1 MPVDLRERGFMVFQ
15 KQLKAAVVFGLCFS
29 VPAYVGAAIKGVS
42 ASQFPCHSVQIE
54 GAPVASFGC
63 LKGGKGSFSAGP
75 MTGWYTLVGKN
86 AFRVHL
92 TGGDTWVSETMPGN
106 KLRSGQ
112 DGKIHRILSVR

>member
-1 MPVDLRERGFMVFQ
+1 MVFQ